1 MAHDFAKQRSSNT
14 SKRSTKKKRT
24 STKSATKNAASKS
37 HWPWFFSG
45 LLSGLFV
52 AIIGYLGI
60 IGTRPLQSI
69 SNSNLVQDSTTE
81 ELTDDSTD
89 FTFYDRLSEAEVLVD
104 VVGVELVPEIE
115 ENPNTYRVQAGSF
128 NSMEDAEKL
137 RAEILLIGLEA
148 SISQAEVLGQTMFRV
163 QAGPFIGNSSAD
175 DAVDLLARNNIP
187 DTIKIVVR

>member
-1 MAHDFAKQRSSNT
+1 MAHDFAKQRSS
-14 SKRSTKKKRT
+14 KKSTGKKRT
-24 STKSATKNAASKS
+24 STKSATKNTPNRS

-52 AIIGYLGI
+52 ALIGYLGLF
-60 IGTRPLQSI
+60 GASPLQSI
-69 SNSNLVQDSTTE
+69 NSTILALDSPSGDSG
-81 ELTDDSTD
+81 DDSTD

-104 VVGVELVPEIE
+104 VIAVELEPEIE
-115 ENPNTYRVQAGSF
+115 ENPNVYRVQAGSF

-137 RAEILLIGLEA
+137 RAEIILLGLEA

-163 QAGPFIGNSSAD
+163 QAGPFIGNANAD
-175 DAVDLLARNNIP
+175 DAVDLLAQNNMP